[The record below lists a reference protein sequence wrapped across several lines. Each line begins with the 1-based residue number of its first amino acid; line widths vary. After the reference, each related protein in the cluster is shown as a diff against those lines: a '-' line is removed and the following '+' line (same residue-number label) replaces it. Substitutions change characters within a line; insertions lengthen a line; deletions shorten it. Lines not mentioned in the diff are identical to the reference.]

1 MTTATPQA
9 AASPVQMFA
18 PGLMAGQKILVTG
31 GGTGLG
37 RSMAEAFAVLGAEII
52 IWGRRGAVLD
62 EAAAEI
68 SAATGAKVSAMAVDI
83 RNGGAIDEAMQTVFD
98 AGPLTGLVNN
108 AAGNFISPTEDL
120 SPNAFNAI
128 ASIVAAGTF
137 NTTVAAGKRWI
148 DAGLPGNILSIVT
161 TWVWTGGPFTVPSAM
176 SKAGVAVMTQSLAQE
191 WGPKGIRANAIAPG
205 PFPTKGA
212 WERLMPAP
220 LAAKT
225 GAGSGAGSIPLRR
238 MGVHSE
244 LNNLAVFLMA
254 PGCEYL
260 TGAVI
265 PLDGGQWLASDG
277 NFHSLSALDS
287 DDWGTIRESIQATNA
302 KDRANRTA

>member
-1 MTTATPQA
+1 M
-9 AASPVQMFA
+9 QMFA
-18 PGLMAGQKILVTG
+18 DGLLKGHKILITG

-37 RSMAEAFAVLGAEII
+37 RSMAEAFMTLGAEVV
-52 IWGRRGAVLD
+52 IWGRRGPVLE
-62 EAAAEI
+62 EAAKEMRE
-68 SAATGAKVSAMAVDI
+68 ATGGVCTPMAVDI
-83 RNGGAIDEAMQTVFD
+83 RNGGAIDEAMQMVFD

-148 DAGLPGNILSIVT
+148 EGGHKGSIVSIVT

-176 SKAGVAVMTQSLAQE
+176 SKAGVAAMTMSLAQE

-225 GAGSGAGSIPLRR
+225 GAGTGSSASTIPLRR
-238 MGVHSE
+238 MGEHFE
-244 LNNLAVFLMA
+244 LCNLAVFLMSG
-254 PGCEYL
+254 GCDYL

-265 PLDGGQWLASDG
+265 PLDGGQWLASGG
-277 NFHSLSALDS
+277 NFHSLTALDK
-287 DDWGTIRESIQATNA
+287 DDWSTIKGAIQGTNA
-302 KDRANRTA
+302 KDRAERTA

>member
-1 MTTATPQA
+1 M
-9 AASPVQMFA
+9 QMFA
-18 PGLMAGQKILVTG
+18 DGLLKGQKILVTG

-37 RSMAEAFAVLGAEII
+37 RSMAAAFMALGCHVV

-62 EAAAEI
+62 AAAAEMR
-68 SAATGAKVSAMAVDI
+68 AATGGNCDAMAVDI
-83 RNGGAIDEAMQTVFD
+83 RNGGAIDEAMQAIFD

-148 DAGLPGNILSIVT
+148 EGGHKGSIVSIVT
-161 TWVWTGGPFTVPSAM
+161 TWVWSGGPFTVPSAM
-176 SKAGVAVMTQSLAQE
+176 SKAGVAAMTTSLAQE

-212 WERLMPAP
+212 WERLMPEP
-220 LAAKT
+220 LMKKT
-225 GAGSGAGSIPLRR
+225 GAGTGASDIPLRR
-238 MGVHSE
+238 MGEHSE
-244 LNNLAVFLMA
+244 LANLAVFLMS
-254 PGCEYL
+254 GQCDYL

-265 PLDGGQWLASDG
+265 PIDGGQWLANGG
-277 NFHSLSALDS
+277 NFHNLSALDR
-287 DDWGTIRESIQATNA
+287 DDWGMIKGAIQATNA
-302 KDRANRTA
+302 KDRSERTA

>member
-1 MTTATPQA
+1 
-9 AASPVQMFA
+9 MFST
-18 PGLMAGQKILVTG
+18 GLLQGQKILVTG

-37 RSMAEAFAVLGAEII
+37 RSMAEAFMVLGAEVV
-52 IWGRRGAVLD
+52 IWGRRGSVLD
-62 EAAAEI
+62 
-68 SAATGAKVSAMAVDI
+68 AATAEMTANTGGACTPMAVDI
-83 RNGGAIDEAMQTVFD
+83 RSGSAIDEAMQAVFD
-98 AGPLTGLVNN
+98 AAPLTGLVNN

-148 DAGLPGNILSIVT
+148 EGGLRGSILSIVT

-176 SKAGVAVMTQSLAQE
+176 SKAGVAAMTQSLAVE

-212 WERLMPAP
+212 WERLMPEP
-220 LAAKT
+220 LMAKT
-225 GAGSGAGSIPLRR
+225 GAGKATDSIPLRR
-238 MGVHSE
+238 MGDHAE
-244 LNNLAVFLMA
+244 LTNLAVFLMS
-254 PGCEYL
+254 GQCDYL

-265 PLDGGQWLASDG
+265 PLDGGQWLCSNG
-277 NFHSLSALDS
+277 NFNSLSALDGG
-287 DDWGTIRESIQATNA
+287 DWSMIKDAIQATNA
-302 KDRANRTA
+302 ADRAQRTT

>member
-1 MTTATPQA
+1 M
-9 AASPVQMFA
+9 MFA
-18 PGLMAGQKILVTG
+18 DGLMTGQKILVTG

-37 RSMAEAFAVLGAEII
+37 RAMAEAFMALGAHVV
-52 IWGRRGAVLD
+52 IWGRRGAVLE
-62 EAAAEI
+62 EAAGEMR
-68 SAATGAKVSAMAVDI
+68 AATGGTCDTMAVDI
-83 RNGGAIDEAMQTVFD
+83 RNGGAIDEAMQAIFD
-98 AGPLTGLVNN
+98 AAPLTGLVNN

-148 DAGLPGNILSIVT
+148 EGGHKASILSIVT
-161 TWVWTGGPFTVPSAM
+161 TWVWSGGPFTVPSAM
-176 SKAGVAVMTQSLAQE
+176 SKAGVAAMTTSLAQE

-212 WERLMPAP
+212 WDRLMPGP
-220 LAAKT
+220 LAEK
-225 GAGSGAGSIPLRR
+225 AGSVGGTADIPLRR
-238 MGVHSE
+238 VGEHAE
-244 LNNLAVFLMA
+244 LANLAVFLMA

-265 PLDGGQWLASDG
+265 PIDGGQWLSNSG
-277 NFHSLSALDS
+277 NFHALSALDR
-287 DDWGTIRESIQATNA
+287 DDWGMIKGAIQASNA
-302 KDRANRTA
+302 ADRAGRTA

>member
-1 MTTATPQA
+1 
-9 AASPVQMFA
+9 MFTD
-18 PGLMAGQKILVTG
+18 GLMKGQKILVTG

-37 RSMAEAFAVLGAEII
+37 KSMSEAFSALGAEVV

-62 EAAAEI
+62 ETAKEI
-68 SAATGAKVSAMAVDI
+68 GAATGGKVTAMAVDI
-83 RNGGAIDEAMQTVFD
+83 RNGAAIDEAMQAIFD
-98 AGPLTGLVNN
+98 QGPLTGLVNN

-148 DAGLPGNILSIVT
+148 EAGLKGNILSIVT

-225 GAGSGAGSIPLRR
+225 GAGTSADSIPLRR
-238 MGVHSE
+238 MGEHSE
-244 LNNLAVFLMA
+244 LTNLAVFLMA

-265 PLDGGQWLASDG
+265 PLDGGQWLASGG
-277 NFHSLSALDS
+277 NFHSLSALDK
-287 DDWGTIRESIQATNA
+287 DDWGTIKGAIQATNA
-302 KDRANRTA
+302 KDRETRTA

>member
-1 MTTATPQA
+1 
-9 AASPVQMFA
+9 MFA
-18 PGLMAGQKILVTG
+18 AGLMQGQKILVTG

-37 RSMAEAFAVLGAEII
+37 KSMAGAFAALGAEVV
-52 IWGRRGAVLD
+52 IWGRRGGVLE
-62 EAAAEI
+62 EAAAELREA
-68 SAATGAKVSAMAVDI
+68 SGAVVSAMAVDI
-83 RNGGAIDEAMQTVFD
+83 RNGGAIDEAMQAIFD

-148 DAGLPGNILSIVT
+148 AAGLPGNILSIVT

-176 SKAGVAVMTQSLAQE
+176 SKAGVAAMTQSLASE

-212 WERLMPAP
+212 WERLMPEP
-220 LAAKT
+220 LMKKT
-225 GAGSGAGSIPLRR
+225 GAGMGAGSIPLRR
-238 MGVHSE
+238 MGEHAE

-254 PGCEYL
+254 PGCAYL
-260 TGAVI
+260 TGEVI
-265 PLDGGQWLASDG
+265 AIDGGQWLATDG
-277 NFHSLSALDS
+277 NFHALSNLDRE
-287 DDWGTIRESIQATNA
+287 DWDMIKSAIQATNA
-302 KDRANRTA
+302 KDRGDRTA